1 MQFPITSI
9 NIYFIYE
16 LYLQYENPSFIDTW
30 TRINTYLWIKRLIC
44 LNLTH
49 YILFWDYVPTSA
61 TPSPS
66 LSRSLSA
73 WSGIPSP
80 SSSISSSSGVPSL
93 SSSWSSKLK
102 QTYALSYGEDM
113 KLDSKWK
120 KLSTISSQTHALNIW
135 PFGRDNYSVI
145 ICKIAF
151 STTLHVYHFWN
162 TYFVCRIHLRI
173 SGSCRKMRSEK

>member
-1 MQFPITSI
+1 MFEI
-9 NIYFIYE
+9 
-16 LYLQYENPSFIDTW
+16 YLQYENPSFIVTLCSW
-30 TRINTYLWIKRLIC
+30 TRINTFLEIKRFVCQYVTYWISLR
-44 LNLTH
+44 
-49 YILFWDYVPTSA
+49 YYVPTSA

-102 QTYALSYGEDM
+102 ETCALSYGEDM